1 MRALVVVESMFG
13 NTLEVADAIAD
24 GLRDAPP
31 RALDVEVHRVDLAP
45 VRLADDVG
53 LLVVGGP
60 THAFGMSRTSTR
72 GSAAEQADGPTTTGL
87 DRGMREWLDELEE
100 PDHPLFATTFDT
112 KVERP
117 RVPGSAARRA
127 EKHLR
132 HMGFRI
138 VHAATTFWVSGT
150 AGPLVDG
157 ELDRARLHG
166 LELARRATGPGRHP
180 GTAGRWPV
188 AS

>member
-13 NTLEVADAIAD
+13 NTMAVADAIAA

-31 RALDVEVHRVDLAP
+31 RTMEVDLHRVDHAP

-60 THAFGMSRTSTR
+60 THAFGMSRASTR
-72 GSAAEQADGPTTTGL
+72 SSAAEQSGSPTTTGL
-87 DRGMREWLDELEE
+87 ARGMREWLDELEE
-100 PDHPLFATTFDT
+100 PERVVFATTFDT
-112 KVERP
+112 RVERP

-138 VHAATTFWVSGT
+138 VHAATTFWVTGT
-150 AGPLVDG
+150 AGPFADG
-157 ELDRARLHG
+157 ELERARLHG
-166 LELARRATGPGRHP
+166 LELGRRAAGPGRHP
-180 GTAGRWPV
+180 GASGRWPV